1 MEGSFLASPGAG
13 LWGSTRVP
21 FPSPGFTVPMD
32 SGPSKL
38 LQALRPQPEFLH
50 RSRFFSFVILTGQFS
65 DIFPSAGSASR
76 ADMHYLSSQH
86 CPSPG
91 TSRGCTNA
99 CQPCS
104 FFPQFFISQQMFGWA
119 PWGCSF
125 SLLHGGEKSLFLQG
139 GRWLRSRR
147 KLSGCSCHP
156 PAGVSG
162 TRLPRPLLTLT
173 QSQHGGTNCLP
184 LIDKPRAV

>member
-1 MEGSFLASPGAG
+1 MEGSFLASPGAV
-13 LWGSTRVP
+13 LWGSTRAP
-21 FPSPGFTVPMD
+21 FPSPGFTVPMG

-38 LQALRPQPEFLH
+38 LQAFRPQPEFLH

-104 FFPQFFISQQMFGWA
+104 FFPQFLFHSRCLAGPLGA
-119 PWGCSF
+119 VHSAYCTVERNPSF
-125 SLLHGGEKSLFLQG
+125 SRVGDGCGAVGSYRGVCAILLQVFWGQG
-139 GRWLRSRR
+139 YLVPS
-147 KLSGCSCHP
+147 
-156 PAGVSG
+156 
-162 TRLPRPLLTLT
+162 
-173 QSQHGGTNCLP
+173 
-184 LIDKPRAV
+184 